1 MGAFQNFV
9 DWLSGKKTGDY
20 KIEAEP
26 VAGTAETVEK
36 ILDIKMLMMASAAGY
51 LAAGLSMCRWRT
63 IKDGKEE
70 KGAEFFRLNNR
81 PNGNQSKAEFCARLV
96 FWLAMQNEALVFSPN
111 GKDLYV
117 ADSWNVERRG
127 TQTDIYRNVSVD
139 DDTRTYTFS
148 AAEVMHIKMDWTGLS
163 PLLSSIGDEYE
174 TMIGTAYGGYR
185 RQSGTKGVLNIVG
198 LESGTEAQRTAL
210 MNRLQAQLKTFFN
223 SQNGALT
230 LNTGYTYTPIA
241 TSARNTSEMNDIANM
256 TDEFAER
263 LGLALRVPVALMK
276 GSVENTEN
284 ARTDLVMFGIRPIA
298 QAFEQEYNAKRLGEK
313 EYTRGSRLFID
324 PLPIQL
330 GDTGALPQ
338 FCERMTSCGQYSV
351 DELRDLRGEPLL
363 GTPEAQKHYITK
375 NYGLLENPDEAAG
388 QAADGAQGSKD
399 NEIPE
404 GGETT

>member
-26 VAGTAETVEK
+26 VAGTTETAEK

-70 KGAEFFRLNNR
+70 KDAEFFRLNNR

-117 ADSWNVERRG
+117 ADNWNVERRG
-127 TQTDIYRNVSVD
+127 TQTDIYRDVSVD
-139 DDTRTYTFS
+139 DDTQTYTFS
-148 AAEVMHIKMDWTGLS
+148 AAEVMHIKMDWTGLA

-223 SQNGALT
+223 SPNGALT

-276 GSVENTEN
+276 GSVENTQN

-330 GDTGALPQ
+330 GDTSALPQ

-388 QAADGAQGSKD
+388 QAADGAQDSKD
-399 NEIPE
+399 NEMQE

>member
-9 DWLSGKKTGDY
+9 NWLTGKTTGDY
-20 KIEAEP
+20 QIECAS
-26 VAGTAETVEK
+26 GTGATENADK
-36 ILDIKMLMMASAAGY
+36 ILNLKMLMMASAAGY
-51 LAAGLSMCRWRT
+51 LAAGLSMCQWRT
-63 IKDGKEE
+63 MKNGKEE
-70 KGAEFFRLNNR
+70 KGQEFFRLNNR
-81 PNGNQSKAEFCARLV
+81 PNGNQSKAEFCSKLV
-96 FWLAMQNEALVFSPN
+96 YYLAVQNEALVFSPN

-117 ADSWNVERRG
+117 ADSWNVEKRG
-127 TQTDIYRNVSVD
+127 TRNDIYRDVSVD
-139 DDTRTYTFS
+139 NDDRTFTYS
-148 AAEVMHIKMDWTGLS
+148 SEDVMHIKMDWTGLY
-163 PLLSSIGDEYE
+163 PLLSSVGDEYE

-185 RQSGTKGVLNIVG
+185 RQSGSKGVLNIMG
-198 LESGTEAQRTAL
+198 LESGTDSQREAL
-210 MNRLQAQLKTFFN
+210 MSRLQRQLKTFFD

-284 ARTDLVMFGIRPIA
+284 AKTDLVMFGIRPIA
-298 QAFEQEYNAKRLGEK
+298 QAFEQEYNAKRLGQSAFV
-313 EYTRGSRLFID
+313 RGSRLFID

-330 GDTGALPQ
+330 GDIASLPT

-375 NYGLLENPDEAAG
+375 NYGLLENPEQEAG
-388 QAADGAQGSKD
+388 NTQEPK
-399 NEIPE
+399 ETPE
-404 GGETT
+404 GGEKE

>member
-9 DWLSGKKTGDY
+9 NWLTGKTAGDY
-20 KIEAEP
+20 QIECAS
-26 VAGTAETVEK
+26 GTGATENADK
-36 ILDIKMLMMASAAGY
+36 ILNLKMLMMASAAGY
-51 LAAGLSMCRWRT
+51 LAAGLSMCQWRT
-63 IKDGKEE
+63 MENGKEI
-70 KGAEFFRLNNR
+70 KGQEYFRLNNR
-81 PNGNQSKAEFCARLV
+81 PNGNQSKAEFCSKLV
-96 FWLAMQNEALVFSPN
+96 YYLAIQNEALVFSPN
-111 GKDLYV
+111 GKDMYV
-117 ADSWNVERRG
+117 ADSWNVEKRG
-127 TQTDIYRNVSVD
+127 TRNDIYRDVSVD
-139 DDTRTYTFS
+139 NDDRSFTYS
-148 AAEVMHIKMDWTGLS
+148 SEDVMHIKMDWTGLY
-163 PLLSSIGDEYE
+163 PLISSIGDEYE
-174 TMIGTAYGGYR
+174 AMIGTAYGGYR

-198 LESGTEAQRTAL
+198 LESGTDSQREAL
-210 MNRLQAQLKTFFN
+210 MSRLQRQLKTFFD

-284 ARTDLVMFGIRPIA
+284 AKTDLVMFGIRPIA
-298 QAFEQEYNAKRLGEK
+298 QAFEQEYNAKRLGK
-313 EYTRGSRLFID
+313 NAFIKGSRLFID

-330 GDTGALPQ
+330 GDIASLPT

-375 NYGLLENPDEAAG
+375 NYGLLENPEQEAGNTQEPKEA
-388 QAADGAQGSKD
+388 S
-399 NEIPE
+399 E
-404 GGETT
+404 GGEKG